1 MSVSSGL
8 CMMAMNLDGSGTS
21 SFRPHLDDL
30 PSERIHPAA
39 AFVDWWNDPI
49 VTDADGTNYSRR
61 SLVLWTANKEG
72 GAHVDQRLPQAY
84 SALTRENSIG
94 ITQVPTPEPSGGGLG
109 FGFAATGTGIARQR
123 VAGTPLENSLVLAN
137 LRQIAW
143 ELRDTLR
150 RHLVVD
156 TSVPYIRAPI
166 CELSIHEHP
175 RPDRDGDCPC
185 GSGRRFER
193 CFGLRMPRRSFSIA
207 ELLPK
212 ASGTQ

>member
-8 CMMAMNLDGSGTS
+8 CMMAMNLDGSGKS

-30 PSERIHPAA
+30 PPERIHPAA

-49 VTDADGTNYSRR
+49 LTDAEGTNYSRR

-72 GAHVDQRLPQAY
+72 GAHVDRRLPQDY

-94 ITQVPTPEPSGGGLG
+94 ITQVPSPKSNGAALG
-109 FGFAATGTGIARQR
+109 FGFAATSTGIERQR

-143 ELRDTLR
+143 ELRNTVR

-156 TSVPYIRAPI
+156 AVVPYARAPI
-166 CELSIHEHP
+166 CISASTSTPAPTAMAIAPAEVAVDLS
-175 RPDRDGDCPC
+175 
-185 GSGRRFER
+185 
-193 CFGLRMPRRSFSIA
+193 A
-207 ELLPK
+207 
-212 ASGTQ
+212 ASA